1 MMTTTDTILNKGLTL
16 DVGGIDVTFKP
27 LPIAEDMEWRRRIG
41 RIIGDVVKRQQMS
54 DDNVQAELLS
64 YFFAEGLDELME
76 SMFMLADKPIEMIRL
91 NASRLDLTAA
101 MVEVFKAYYIPFVS
115 SIISI
120 WVTMR
125 PTNG

>member
-1 MMTTTDTILNKGLTL
+1 MTTTDTILNKGLTL

-41 RIIGDVVKRQQMS
+41 RIIGDVVKRQQIR

-64 YFFAEGLDELME
+64 YFFSEGLDELT
-76 SMFMLADKPIEMIRL
+76 STMFLLADQP
-91 NASRLDLTAA
+91 LDVVVAKATRQELTTA
-101 MVEVFKAYYIPFVS
+101 MVEVYKAYFTPFVS
-115 SIISI
+115 SIVEI
-120 WVTMR
+120 WATLR